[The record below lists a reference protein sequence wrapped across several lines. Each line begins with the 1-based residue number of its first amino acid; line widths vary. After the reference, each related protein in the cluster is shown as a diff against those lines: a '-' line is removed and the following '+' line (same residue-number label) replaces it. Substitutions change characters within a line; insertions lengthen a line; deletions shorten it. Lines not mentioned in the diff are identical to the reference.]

1 MAPVLLRD
9 TGHHHHLQLSAPWA
23 RSRHECQARV
33 PAMGLQVQEDASGGR
48 GVHVGAALGGGKG
61 QGLLSCQP

>member
-1 MAPVLLRD
+1 VLLRD
-9 TGHHHHLQLSAPWA
+9 TGHHRLQLPASPWA
-23 RSRHECQARV
+23 RSRNECQARV

-48 GVHVGAALGGGKG
+48 SVHEGAALGGGKG